1 MERRDA
7 RRAVVLRDDLL
18 PPPLDPIVV
27 VVGRW
32 GRTPFAFDRKDG
44 KDARPSW
51 RSGPTALRRPS
62 STHFFF
68 RRLLISSLSDMS
80 LCNVEMAQFNRAN
93 LKVRPYISS
102 FLIAGEI
109 CPFSARIFYNIIVPA
124 KKNRSLVPIPKFA
137 RRLKLEC
144 RPSRNVRL
152 GVDPVR
158 GREGHRG
165 IGLVGYATSQGSD
178 EIPLQSSHREGY
190 QSGDRGRHSRE
201 SHVSRLD
208 LVPRYCRSFACL
220 PDSSQ

>member
-1 MERRDA
+1 MISFS
-7 RRAVVLRDDLL
+7 
-18 PPPLDPIVV
+18 PLDPIVV
-27 VVGRW
+27 VVVGEMGTNAVRFRPEGRE
-32 GRTPFAFDRKDG
+32 GCAPLVE
-44 KDARPSW
+44 
-51 RSGPTALRRPS
+51 SGSPTALRRPS

-68 RRLLISSLSDMS
+68 RRLLISSLPDMS

-93 LKVRPYISS
+93 LKVRPSIST

-109 CPFSARIFYNIIVPA
+109 CRFSARIFYNIIVP
-124 KKNRSLVPIPKFA
+124 IPNISHG
-137 RRLKLEC
+137 RLKNIEC

-152 GVDPVR
+152 GIDPVR

-165 IGLVGYATSQGSD
+165 IGLVGYATAQGSD

-208 LVPRYCRSFACL
+208 LVPPIAEACL
-220 PDSSQ
+220 LARFFRMILYGQRRWGGSRATEVLF